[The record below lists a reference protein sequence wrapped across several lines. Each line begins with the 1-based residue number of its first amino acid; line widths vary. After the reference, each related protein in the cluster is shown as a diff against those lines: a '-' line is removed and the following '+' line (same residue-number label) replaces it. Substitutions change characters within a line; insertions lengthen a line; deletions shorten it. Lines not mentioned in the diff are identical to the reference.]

1 MFSTKSF
8 DTPLKATFKCFLV
21 WRWCH
26 YSYALRFSRRQIQTA
41 PAGFSPP
48 PFWARSVLVSA
59 EPGFQSNSRE
69 KGGSVRPLK
78 PIKLRRLGFWRG
90 GGRNGGGVRF
100 LKTQFIWILNVN
112 ALENQKL
119 FVDVKAGFV
128 LQIRES
134 ATIDA
139 NCSKKTTHSTLQKK
153 KEDRQKVFQLEA
165 HGNEA
170 QGQTELFTRKYQESS
185 LREIKAKG

>member
-1 MFSTKSF
+1 MS
-8 DTPLKATFKCFLV
+8 LQ
-21 WRWCH
+21 
-26 YSYALRFSRRQIQTA
+26 LRFAFQQATNSNGA
-41 PAGFSPP
+41 CWVFPP

-90 GGRNGGGVRF
+90 GGRNGGGVRY

-112 ALENQKL
+112 VLENQKL

-153 KEDRQKVFQLEA
+153 KKRGSAKSISTWSTWKWGPGANRVVYSQIPGIKLE
-165 HGNEA
+165 GN
-170 QGQTELFTRKYQESS
+170 QSKRLSWIMCVTLPHLS
-185 LREIKAKG
+185 LRVN